1 MIAERG
7 LFTFP
12 KDNDRRDVWLKNL
25 AMTNSIGLIC
35 YQHFN
40 TCHISKTCGT
50 KYSYKLVRGAVPEK
64 HFNETSHQSVEFGPS
79 TFISANSFDISS
91 EQSHKKFREKRKA
104 EKLTKNHEY
113 KAKIKEKN
121 TEFNN
126 QKIPFNVNEKHV
138 SNVHEV
144 NYFLYFVGIHKKRH
158 QSGEEGLAKID
169 VCRRGEWC
177 QTQKDVYDFLSE
189 LV

>member
-64 HFNETSHQSVEFGPS
+64 HFNDTSHQSVEFGTS
-79 TFISANSFDISS
+79 TFISANSFNISS
-91 EQSHKKFREKRKA
+91 EQA

-121 TEFNN
+121 KESNN
-126 QKIPFNVNEKHV
+126 QKIPFNVNEKHFP
-138 SNVHEV
+138 NVHEV
-144 NYFLYFVGIHKKRH
+144 NLLFIFCRH
-158 QSGEEGLAKID
+158 S
-169 VCRRGEWC
+169 
-177 QTQKDVYDFLSE
+177 
-189 LV
+189 